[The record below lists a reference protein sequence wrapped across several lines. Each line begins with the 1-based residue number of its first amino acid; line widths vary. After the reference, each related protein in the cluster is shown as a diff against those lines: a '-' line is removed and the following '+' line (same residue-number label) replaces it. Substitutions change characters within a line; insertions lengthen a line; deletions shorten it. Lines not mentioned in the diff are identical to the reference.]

1 MMTIMRLQKNKRW
14 QSIIIAYLVAVLLLA
29 NTSEGKRL
37 PHVVSSATPLGT
49 TRSAPVLILRGGGGG
64 KVTKRS
70 QQKQKA
76 PKAAGSSSSSNTSLL
91 SKIDVGAFFIYF
103 CTSVTM
109 TLPVLIVPMMD
120 VELQQQIRSSSTATT
135 GSAHQALSLAAT
147 VASMAPLGGGIGKLV
162 NGFVCQAMG
171 GSRSSKL
178 YFVGS
183 ALASLGLASISLSS
197 STATT
202 ATLLT
207 KVLSPHNV
215 GWMVAAIEF
224 CASIQ
229 WTVCSLI
236 MSRYYATQPK
246 LFARGVTIL
255 SLASTSGQILSKITG
270 AFLLQY
276 YLDWRQLSLGM
287 CWIATFGFCMSTWT
301 SHNLQRAMASQD
313 RNLAG
318 KQASTYGVSYAIR
331 RVLGSKMFWLV
342 GLAHVA
348 GYLTRTSDRVI
359 GSFLQDITSLSR
371 KY

>member
-1 MMTIMRLQKNKRW
+1 MQWKLSR
-14 QSIIIAYLVAVLLLA
+14 QSILIGVAILLLA
-29 NTSEGKRL
+29 NGLEARRL
-37 PHVVSSATPLGT
+37 PRTVSSTST
-49 TRSAPVLILRGGGGG
+49 TMAELDLRGGG
-64 KVTKRS
+64 KVLKRR
-70 QQKQKA
+70 QPKQKQKQKA
-76 PKAAGSSSSSNTSLL
+76 SAKKAVKSNNSNSSTAL
-91 SKIDVGAFFIYF
+91 SKIDIGAFFIYF

-120 VELQQQIRSSSTATT
+120 VELQQQSSASTTQ
-135 GSAHQALSLAAT
+135 QALGLAAT
-147 VASMAPLGGGIGKLV
+147 VASMAPLGGGFGKLV

-183 ALASLGLASISLSS
+183 ALASWGLASISLSPPT
-197 STATT
+197 STSASTSTT
-202 ATLLT
+202 VLT
-207 KVLSPHNV
+207 KVLSPDNV

-287 CWIATFGFCMSTWT
+287 CWMATLGFVMSTWT
-301 SHNLQRAMASQD
+301 NHNLQRAMD
-313 RNLAG
+313 RRAPVG
-318 KQASTYGVSYAIR
+318 KVAAAEKANSYGVSYAIR
-331 RVLGSKMFWLV
+331 RVLGSKMFWLI